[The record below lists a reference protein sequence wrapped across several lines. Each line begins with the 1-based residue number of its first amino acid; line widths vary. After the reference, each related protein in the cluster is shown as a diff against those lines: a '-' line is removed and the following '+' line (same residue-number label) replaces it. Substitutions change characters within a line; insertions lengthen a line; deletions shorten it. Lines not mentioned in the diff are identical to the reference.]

1 MRQNGPKRQE
11 NGPTTAAEA
20 QDGPPHCL
28 SLSRRAAVPGAAT
41 GLAAKLVF
49 GPFWGQ
55 FLSIFFGRISG
66 AIPQSPRNGRVTA
79 T

>member
-49 GPFWGQ
+49 WAVLGVDFSR
-55 FLSIFFGRISG
+55 FSSTNFGRDPPI
-66 AIPQSPRNGRVTA
+66 A